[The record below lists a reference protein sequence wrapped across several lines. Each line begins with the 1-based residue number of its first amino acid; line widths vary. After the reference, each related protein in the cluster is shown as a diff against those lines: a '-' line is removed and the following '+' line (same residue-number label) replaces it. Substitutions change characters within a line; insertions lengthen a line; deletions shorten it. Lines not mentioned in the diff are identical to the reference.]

1 VKEYSNS
8 KEKIMKKLLLF
19 LTLISIHLP
28 LYAETWQERAARV
41 TRESNEYQEGL
52 KNNSKN
58 DFKQNQRERENLG
71 SNKLYSNE
79 FEISIGGDTY
89 NLNPKNLPKCVDIPY
104 DNCYGYIN
112 PPGGKYSGEFKNGS
126 FNGFGKLEWE
136 NGIIFLGE
144 FNNDKL
150 NGFGKKF
157 IKGKLNFVGRFENG
171 LPQGYLSKDE
181 KQEKHSKRIIKESNE
196 YQESLKRNPPAEA
209 RSVTQTEKRFF
220 KNSNLPDCTDQ
231 KLTYCYARL
240 KIDSGSFEGELG
252 DGTFEGNGVI
262 VKNNGGAVIGNFKN
276 NELISGADIYT
287 NAHDFFRLRDEAID
301 KGLTENERWK
311 YIFYNFKG
319 KFYLGEFK
327 NNKREGK
334 GMYMDT
340 VNPSGQN
347 GTWENDQFIA
357 GNTSEV
363 GQNNSNQT
371 DLLAQ
376 SQCDGYGFQRGT
388 NPYAQCVMQLDQLN
402 RQQQI
407 YEQQRAQRHW
417 KCSLEKMNAAFTNYS
432 PFFGEQF
439 NRVEQIYN
447 NCMAG
452 LPPPRSGKIDC
463 SISGNNVYCQER

>member
-1 VKEYSNS
+1 MS
-8 KEKIMKKLLLF
+8 KTLLIFALLSIFATNLF
-19 LTLISIHLP
+19 ADDQKTIEVNQF
-28 LYAETWQERAARV
+28 LYAPVEIKMSYRDATDFCSNLTVNSEKGWRLAESYADLRPIWRTEKDKTNWTLKDVSFSYKPNEPHFFYCMKDSTKEAKIKTVGKTKHYVQPQALQQKSATEESQKNWLEEKSKMDERFKRV
-41 TRESNEYQEGL
+41 
-52 KNNSKN
+52 
-58 DFKQNQRERENLG
+58 
-71 SNKLYSNE
+71 
-79 FEISIGGDTY
+79 
-89 NLNPKNLPKCVDIPY
+89 
-104 DNCYGYIN
+104 
-112 PPGGKYSGEFKNGS
+112 
-126 FNGFGKLEWE
+126 
-136 NGIIFLGE
+136 
-144 FNNDKL
+144 
-150 NGFGKKF
+150 
-157 IKGKLNFVGRFENG
+157 
-171 LPQGYLSKDE
+171 
-181 KQEKHSKRIIKESNE
+181 IKESNE
-196 YQESLKRNPPAEA
+196 YQESLKRNPTAEA
-209 RSVTQTEKRFF
+209 KSVTQTEKRFF

-347 GTWENDQFIA
+347 GTWKNGQFIA

-371 DLLAQ
+371 DFHLLAQ